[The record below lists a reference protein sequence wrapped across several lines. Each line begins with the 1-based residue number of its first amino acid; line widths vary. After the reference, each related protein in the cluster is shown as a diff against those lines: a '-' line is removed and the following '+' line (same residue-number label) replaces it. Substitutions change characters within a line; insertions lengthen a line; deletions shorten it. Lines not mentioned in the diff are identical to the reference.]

1 MPYLQSKM
9 GSKQDS
15 TSSMPAILFLLAS
28 GLLIPLFYY
37 LFLTGSLSPLAVQ
50 VSSLVMLAI
59 IVSLICGI
67 IIRDIRFYAFA
78 ITAIGVG
85 LRAACVVLFPVSS
98 DVLAVSAQGA
108 SIILSGQN
116 PYQVLGYRP
125 GKFAYPPLE
134 PLFYIPFLSVD
145 PRWAEFVS
153 SAIILTILLIT
164 TLRSKNKNTSVLYLA
179 IYSLSLLMSGF
190 VGLSTND
197 TSASLFPF
205 LAMWIIM
212 FSSIRRKFDCAGILL
227 GLGVAFKQFGIFPLI
242 FVIGLLIKQ
251 KGPWLR
257 TAMLATLTVALI
269 SLPFLAWSPT
279 NFLSEVIYFHLVE
292 RITSPYYVLVTL
304 FPQLLGPW
312 LLVLQFSLTIILGAW
327 MFRRIKNWREC
338 QIAWTCIF
346 LLTLFLSRYFAP
358 SYFAYIMPF
367 WILAGIPAITQIEPK
382 QPKYSS

>member
-1 MPYLQSKM
+1 MS
-9 GSKQDS
+9 S
-15 TSSMPAILFLLAS
+15 TSSRYVPAILFLLAS

-50 VSSLVMLAI
+50 VSTLIMLAI
-59 IVSLICGI
+59 IVSLICGLSV
-67 IIRDIRFYAFA
+67 RDIRFYAFA
-78 ITAIGVG
+78 ITAIGMG
-85 LRAACVVLFPVSS
+85 LRAACVILFPVSS
-98 DVLAVSAQGA
+98 DVLSVSAQGA
-108 SIILSGQN
+108 SLILSGQN

-134 PLFYIPFLSVD
+134 PLFYIPFLGVD

-153 SAIILTILLIT
+153 SSIILIILLIT
-164 TLRSKNKNTSVLYLA
+164 SLRSKDKETSVLYLA

-212 FSSIRRKFDCAGILL
+212 FSSGRRKFDYAGILF

-242 FVIGLLIKQ
+242 FAIALLIKH

-257 TAMLATLTVALI
+257 TTMLAALTVAFV
-269 SLPFLAWSPT
+269 SLPFLAWSPVD
-279 NFLSEVIYFHLVE
+279 FLSEVIYFHLAE
-292 RITSPYYVLVTL
+292 RIISPYYVLVAL
-304 FPQLLGPW
+304 YPQLLGLW
-312 LLVLQFSLTIILGAW
+312 LLVLQFSLAIILGVW
-327 MFRRIKNWREC
+327 IFRRIKNWREC

-346 LLTLFLSRYFAP
+346 LLALFLGRYFAP
-358 SYFAYIMPF
+358 SYFAFIMPF
-367 WILAGIPAITQIEPK
+367 WILAGIPQREPN
-382 QPKYSS
+382 SNLRH

>member
-1 MPYLQSKM
+1 V
-9 GSKQDS
+9 
-15 TSSMPAILFLLAS
+15 PAILFLLAS

-50 VSSLVMLAI
+50 VSTLIMLAI
-59 IVSLICGI
+59 IVSLICGLLV
-67 IIRDIRFYAFA
+67 RDIRFYAFA
-78 ITAIGVG
+78 ITAIGMG
-85 LRAACVVLFPVSS
+85 LRAACVILFPVSS
-98 DVLAVSAQGA
+98 DVLSVSAQGA
-108 SIILSGQN
+108 SLILSGQN

-134 PLFYIPFLSVD
+134 PLFYIPFLGVD

-153 SAIILTILLIT
+153 SSIILIILLIT
-164 TLRSKNKNTSVLYLA
+164 TLRSKDKETSILYLA

-212 FSSIRRKFDCAGILL
+212 FSSGRRKFDYAGILF

-242 FVIGLLIKQ
+242 FAIALLIKH

-257 TAMLATLTVALI
+257 TTMLAALTVAFV
-269 SLPFLAWSPT
+269 SLPFLAWSPVD
-279 NFLSEVIYFHLVE
+279 FLSEVIYFHLAE
-292 RITSPYYVLVTL
+292 RIISPYYVLVAL
-304 FPQLLGPW
+304 YPQLLGLW
-312 LLVLQFSLTIILGAW
+312 LLVLQFSLTIILGVW
-327 MFRRIKNWREC
+327 VLRRIKNWREC

-346 LLTLFLSRYFAP
+346 LLALFLGRYFAP
-358 SYFAYIMPF
+358 SYFAFIMPF
-367 WILAGIPAITQIEPK
+367 WILAGIPQREPN
-382 QPKYSS
+382 SNLRH